1 MWTIWFGHNSK
12 GGCSASGAIDKLFN
26 TSLTISRVS
35 MLSKV
40 IVAMVDVST
49 VDDLGASIANVDMG
63 VVQISSEGN
72 FRSAID

>member
-1 MWTIWFGHNSK
+1 LWTIWFGHNSK
-12 GGCSASGAIDKLFN
+12 GGCSAAGAIDKLFN